1 MIRGPFPGSNLNQ
14 HQNFQDDQD
23 AEDEVANYQPYLCLN
38 ENGHIISNPYDDL
51 RRESL
56 SPPDGLLATQHLR
69 DTVYMSSQLANLTST
84 LRGSSNKKK
93 MVCQGGHSAGPCHHS
108 RRQSIQDEPAQQQS
122 DDDFVF
128 RAVSPHGHVYWE
140 IDPSRADKLKAEQPP
155 MHHQQQQPE
164 FLLSSMSRQS
174 SSRYSDN
181 YPLISNGCSP
191 AKSDLSTTNESA
203 ETMILV
209 NPFADVQLISINGA
223 LINGSPATQPRPF
236 NDVRFSSL
244 RGNQNK
250 HLQQQQQLRHLP
262 PQYQHFGTRASSAR
276 TARMKDVINTV
287 EQWRIAQS
295 GSNSS
300 NTGTGSL
307 SSSDGPSLTSVGSS
321 GSSSTG
327 LQAASTTTTTSS
339 SSTSQVLEQVQQQIQ
354 IKDLRSIPVSVKSTD
369 YILAKIHANQMSTG
383 NNGRSTPLNN
393 TVGGILNRSSPKQ
406 RKV

>member
-1 MIRGPFPGSNLNQ
+1 
-14 HQNFQDDQD
+14 
-23 AEDEVANYQPYLCLN
+23 
-38 ENGHIISNPYDDL
+38 
-51 RRESL
+51 
-56 SPPDGLLATQHLR
+56 
-69 DTVYMSSQLANLTST
+69 MSSQLANLTST

-108 RRQSIQDEPAQQQS
+108 RRQSIQDEPVQIQS

-155 MHHQQQQPE
+155 QQQQQPE

-174 SSRYSDN
+174 SSRYSEN

-223 LINGSPATQPRPF
+223 LINGSPATQQRPF

-250 HLQQQQQLRHLP
+250 QLQQQHQLRHLP

-276 TARMKDVINTV
+276 TARMKDVMNTV

-307 SSSDGPSLTSVGSS
+307 SSSEGPSLTSVGSS

-327 LQAASTTTTTSS
+327 LQATSTT
-339 SSTSQVLEQVQQQIQ
+339 VLEQVQQQVQ
-354 IKDLRSIPVSVKSTD
+354 IKDLRSIPVSVKSNE
-369 YILAKIHANQMSTG
+369 YILAKIHANQMGAG

-393 TVGGILNRSSPKQ
+393 TVGSILNRASPKQ

>member
-1 MIRGPFPGSNLNQ
+1 
-14 HQNFQDDQD
+14 
-23 AEDEVANYQPYLCLN
+23 
-38 ENGHIISNPYDDL
+38 
-51 RRESL
+51 
-56 SPPDGLLATQHLR
+56 
-69 DTVYMSSQLANLTST
+69 
-84 LRGSSNKKK
+84 
-93 MVCQGGHSAGPCHHS
+93 
-108 RRQSIQDEPAQQQS
+108 
-122 DDDFVF
+122 
-128 RAVSPHGHVYWE
+128 
-140 IDPSRADKLKAEQPP
+140 
-155 MHHQQQQPE
+155 
-164 FLLSSMSRQS
+164 MSRQS

-223 LINGSPATQPRPF
+223 LINGSPATQQRPF

-250 HLQQQQQLRHLP
+250 QLQQQHQLRHLP

-276 TARMKDVINTV
+276 TARMKDVMNTV

-307 SSSDGPSLTSVGSS
+307 SSSEGPSLTSVGSS

-327 LQAASTTTTTSS
+327 LQATSTTTTSS
-339 SSTSQVLEQVQQQIQ
+339 SSTSPTSQVLEQVQQQVQ
-354 IKDLRSIPVSVKSTD
+354 IKDLRSIPVSVKSNE
-369 YILAKIHANQMSTG
+369 YILAKIHANQMGAG

-393 TVGGILNRSSPKQ
+393 TVGSILNRSSPKQ